1 MNLLCVDLVNKF
13 FTFTMFPFIRLR
25 QSGGSLIYES
35 IKKNTCSVSICTGYG
50 TDRLPTPYQWI
61 CCVHTY
67 MVYDGIYK
75 HTIV

>member
-35 IKKNTCSVSICTGYG
+35 IKKTHVQYLYVQDMELTGYPHLISG
-50 TDRLPTPYQWI
+50 FVVCI
-61 CCVHTY
+61 HTWY
-67 MVYDGIYK
+67 MMESIN
-75 HTIV
+75 IP